1 MTRFEIAQP
10 VIEAELAKP
19 YIYGSADCFFF
30 GLRIADAFDPAREMV
45 KTYSGSYKTLMGA
58 QKALR
63 KRGYSSLTDLFAQHL
78 EPCAP
83 SSAQFGDLVILQLAD
98 GEHVGVCVGTRFI
111 TKTERGR
118 SDHDLSAV
126 KAAFRT

>member
-1 MTRFEIAQP
+1 MSRFRTFEH
-10 VIEAELAKP
+10 VVNDEMSKP
-19 YIYGSADCFFF
+19 YQYGVADCFFF
-30 GLRIADAFDPAREMV
+30 GCRIADALDPERQMV
-45 KTYSGSYKTLMGA
+45 KTYAGSYRTLMGA

-63 KRGYSSLTDLFAQHL
+63 KRGFVSLVDLFAQHL

-83 SSAQFGDLVILQLAD
+83 NQAALGDLVILQLAD
-98 GEHVGVCVGTRFI
+98 GEHVGACNGMRFI